1 MHILRSNGNVG
12 FGVTNPSARFNV
24 SSDSTKKALFDGNE
38 FFQFH
43 GGFSSYGTFSS
54 DNTTLGIGTYDISG
68 DSVFTS
74 PMEGAFL
81 GTLNSVPLNFRI
93 ANIERVRID
102 TNGNVG
108 IGTSA
113 PGYKLDVNGT
123 VNATTSCLG

>member
-1 MHILRSNGNVG
+1 
-12 FGVTNPSARFNV
+12 
-24 SSDSTKKALFDGNE
+24 
-38 FFQFH
+38 
-43 GGFSSYGTFSS
+43 
-54 DNTTLGIGTYDISG
+54 
-68 DSVFTS
+68 
-74 PMEGAFL
+74 MEGAFL